1 LTDPA
6 LMKTDRE
13 IAELDVGKVNTFI
26 LLVSFVW

>member
-1 LTDPA
+1 
-6 LMKTDRE
+6 MKTDRE